1 MYARLEN
8 GNLEYAPVNFK
19 LSDGRVII
27 NFNKDVELMKKH
39 GFKEVIVEEK
49 NFDPTTEQIII
60 VDYVEQDE
68 KIIILS
74 EIRAKQSRNIQH
86 G

>member
-8 GNLEYAPVNFK
+8 GVLEYAPVNFK
-19 LSDGRVII
+19 LSDGRIII
-27 NFNKDVELMKKH
+27 NFNKDIELMKKH

>member
-8 GNLEYAPVNFK
+8 GVLEYAPVNFK
-19 LSDGRVII
+19 LSDGRIII